1 MQKITIRK
9 SEKINK
15 IKFDNSIIVFYSLKK
30 KKITFWSIERK
41 TIDLNSES
49 MSKRIV
55 FGFVI
60 AKIDSLKQTQK

>member
-1 MQKITIRK
+1 MQKTTIRK

-60 AKIDSLKQTQK
+60 EKIDSLKQT

>member
-55 FGFVI
+55 FGFAI
-60 AKIDSLKQTQK
+60 EKIDSLKQT

>member
-49 MSKRIV
+49 MSKRILL
-55 FGFVI
+55 GFVI
-60 AKIDSLKQTQK
+60 EKIDSLKQT

>member
-60 AKIDSLKQTQK
+60 EKIDSLKQT

>member
-15 IKFDNSIIVFYSLKK
+15 IKFDNSIIVFSSLKK

-60 AKIDSLKQTQK
+60 EKIDSLKQT

>member
-55 FGFVI
+55 LGFVI
-60 AKIDSLKQTQK
+60 EKIDSLKQT

>member
-1 MQKITIRK
+1 MQKTTIRK

-55 FGFVI
+55 LGFVI
-60 AKIDSLKQTQK
+60 EKIDSLKQT

>member
-9 SEKINK
+9 SEKISK

-55 FGFVI
+55 LGFVI
-60 AKIDSLKQTQK
+60 EKIDSLKQT

>member
-9 SEKINK
+9 SEKISK

-60 AKIDSLKQTQK
+60 EKIDSLKQT